1 MTLQEVINFTPVIL
15 KQSPQEKNKS
25 LPVITVY
32 VVYSLVSWCFN
43 YTYHVCLCHK
53 GVFSSLCGLDGAP
66 QGSVCFAAHMVTESN
81 DRMDVLNKPVIVRW
95 AYAGMSH
102 GSVVEHLLL
111 PDEFPS
117 CCFTNGGSTSSSPLI
132 LASPSTTAELNI
144 HGKKEGDETEREPG
158 RRAPGAHGAK
168 MSGGRRER

>member
-1 MTLQEVINFTPVIL
+1 MWSQRHTT
-15 KQSPQEKNKS
+15 
-25 LPVITVY
+25 
-32 VVYSLVSWCFN
+32 
-43 YTYHVCLCHK
+43 
-53 GVFSSLCGLDGAP
+53 
-66 QGSVCFAAHMVTESN
+66 GSVCFAAHMVTESN

-102 GSVVEHLLL
+102 GSVAGHLLL

-117 CCFTNGGSTSSSPLI
+117 CCFTNGGSTSSSPPSS
-132 LASPSTTAELNI
+132 SPLPPTTAEQNI

-158 RRAPGAHGAK
+158 RRAPGADGAK